1 MKYDPDVHL
10 VNPCN
15 MFEGFVSARMV
26 KFFLSTK
33 RAHGHMRKFD

>member
-15 MFEGFVSARMV
+15 MFEGLVSAWMV

-33 RAHGHMRKFD
+33 RARAYEKI